1 MNLTETIKNIKQNID
16 EAVQV
21 GGGATGSITPVSG
34 LQHNS
39 TMEEIKINGGSG
51 SNQFVPAG
59 GSSKIA

>member
-1 MNLTETIKNIKQNID
+1 MFND
-16 EAVQV
+16 DGEAGI